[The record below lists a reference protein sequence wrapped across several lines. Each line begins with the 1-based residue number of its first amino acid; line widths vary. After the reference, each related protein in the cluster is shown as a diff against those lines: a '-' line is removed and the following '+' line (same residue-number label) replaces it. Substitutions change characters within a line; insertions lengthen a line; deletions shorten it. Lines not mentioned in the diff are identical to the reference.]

1 MSGGRQNAAAGTGLL
16 LLGAFAA
23 LAVALGSLGGCAST
37 TMQTDKSEIA
47 QSETGVAST
56 PPATVL
62 IPPAALTTP
71 EQRWGIE
78 VAGIRLSAAGY
89 MLDFRYRVLDAGKAS
104 PVLNRRVKPYLI
116 VESNG
121 AKLSVPNTPK
131 LGLLRQ
137 VASGAN
143 PDRTHF
149 MLFANPGQMVQSGNK
164 VTLVMGDLKVEDIVV
179 Q

>member
-1 MSGGRQNAAAGTGLL
+1 MSSGRQSAASGHGLPP
-16 LLGAFAA
+16 LGAIAA
-23 LAVALGSLGGCAST
+23 LAAVLASLGGCAIPAT
-37 TMQTDKSEIA
+37 KAGPI
-47 QSETGVAST
+47 ETAVAAAPT
-56 PPATVL
+56 PPVTVP
-62 IPPAALTTP
+62 IPPAALATP
-71 EQRWGIE
+71 EERWGIQ
-78 VAGIRLSAAGY
+78 VTGIRLSAAGY

-116 VESNG
+116 VDSNG
-121 AKLSVPNTPK
+121 AKLMVPNTPK

-143 PDRTHF
+143 PDRTNF
-149 MLFANPGQMVQSGNK
+149 MLFANPGKAVQSGSK